1 MSTPLL
7 RAPGWPALF
16 CGNAGRCARAL
27 PGAALAALLGSAALR
42 PASAQSSVLVSP
54 SVLVLPLRTL
64 DFASVLPGIPK
75 FVDAVD
81 PRGGVLE
88 VRGDPARQVRIS
100 LSLPAVILSSGGV
113 FLPVVYGTSDGIL
126 STTFDPTSG
135 ARFDPNAIRV
145 ACFNPGTG
153 SLFVFLGGRVL
164 PRATQR
170 RGSYAGTVVATVTYT
185 GIPCP

>member
-1 MSTPLL
+1 MSTLFA
-7 RAPGWPALF
+7 RAPGCPASF
-16 CGNAGRCARAL
+16 RRMAGRCAHVLPAL
-27 PGAALAALLGSAALR
+27 ALAALAGNVALVR
-42 PASAQSSVLVSP
+42 ASAQSSVVVSP
-54 SVLVLPLRTL
+54 SVVVLPLRTL

-135 ARFDPNAIRV
+135 ARFDPNAVRM

-153 SLFVFLGGRVL
+153 SLFLFLGGHVL
-164 PRATQR
+164 PRPTQR
-170 RGSYAGTVVATVTYT
+170 RGTYAGTVVATVTYT
-185 GIPCP
+185 GAPCP

>member
-1 MSTPLL
+1 ML
-7 RAPGWPALF
+7 RG
-16 CGNAGRCARAL
+16 G
-27 PGAALAALLGSAALR
+27 ALAALLGGAALL
-42 PASAQSSVLVSP
+42 PAAAQSSVLVSP
-54 SVLVLPLRTL
+54 SVVVLPLRTL

-81 PRGGVLE
+81 PSGGVLE

-126 STTFDPTSG
+126 STTFNPSSG
-135 ARFDPNAIRV
+135 ARFDPNVVRM

-164 PRATQR
+164 PRPTQR
-170 RGSYAGTVVATVTYT
+170 RGNYAGTVVATVTYT
-185 GIPCP
+185 GVPCP